1 MECDLVDEEDVDVS
15 WYDTIADRPN
25 PGPVR
30 QSVESLA
37 AGISL

>member
-15 WYDTIADRPN
+15 WYNTLADTPN

-30 QSVESLA
+30 ESVKSLA
-37 AGISL
+37 QGIRL